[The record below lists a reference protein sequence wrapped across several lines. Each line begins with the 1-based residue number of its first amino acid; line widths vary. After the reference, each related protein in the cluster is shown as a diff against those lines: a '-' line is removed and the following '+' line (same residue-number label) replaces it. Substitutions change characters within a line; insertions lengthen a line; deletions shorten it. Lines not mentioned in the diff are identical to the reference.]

1 MGGAFDYSNP
11 MSSPVRYVVRRQEY
25 TPPTAAGVRRVLP
38 EKWTAVAT
46 FAKPDDAHAECA
58 KQLAQA
64 RRTLNPFQ
72 LGGPNLFYQTS
83 LPAYALHDYLLDHG
97 LTPPPTATS
106 SNPNYVFWWVKNNRT
121 FTDDE
126 RAAVWQA
133 CDKLKPFEVVEEDDR
148 NAAWLVVENEWLDQR
163 QAPHHL
169 YGGEEAHYRVQVA
182 ERFAICG
189 AHRTRREAERAK
201 ERLANEL
208 RAASED
214 DGLPYFDA
222 EGQSHDW
229 ATAPFFGVRRVPA
242 VGELNGDTVYVV
254 TRQRYSTE
262 PEVRQS
268 EVWRQLGYGHERELL
283 FAVGD
288 GETADHQATELGRRA
303 RRTVNP
309 FDVSGVFLSRQP
321 LSTHVITENAPDELP
336 NGLTLED
343 AFAALRRLDTTPP
356 PPEVNYLLAD
366 WYDQVVQWSPE
377 YIDVIWG
384 TFADF
389 RLYEVIEVPLG

>member
-1 MGGAFDYSNP
+1 

-46 FAKPDDAHAECA
+46 FAKPADAQAECA
-58 KQLAQA
+58 KQLTQA

-126 RAAVWQA
+126 RVVVWQA

-148 NAAWLVVENEWLDQR
+148 NAAWLVVENEWLEQR
-163 QAPHHL
+163 RPSDTIDR
-169 YGGEEAHYRVQVA
+169 GEEAYYRVQVA
-182 ERFAICG
+182 ERFQIRQ

-201 ERLANEL
+201 TRLADEL
-208 RAASED
+208 RAESQD
-214 DGLPYFDA
+214 DGLLYFDT

-229 ATAPFFGVRRVPA
+229 AAAPFFGVRKVPA
-242 VGELNGDTVYVV
+242 VGELTGPSAFVLA
-254 TRQRYSTE
+254 RGRYMDE
-262 PEVRQS
+262 PTALPRS
-268 EVWRQLGYGHERELL
+268 EVWEQLGYGDEREPL

-288 GETADHQATELGRRA
+288 GETADQQASELGRRS

-309 FDVSGVFLSRQP
+309 FAVNGEPLSRPP
-321 LSTHVITENAPDELP
+321 LTQHVLSDEPGENDELP
-336 NGLTLED
+336 NGLSIED
-343 AFAALRRLDTTPP
+343 AVATLRRLDTTPP
-356 PPEVNYLLAD
+356 PPDANDLLAD

-389 RLYEVIEVPLG
+389 RLFEVVEVPLG